1 MCVTAVANVDR
12 SSPSDEACS
21 RDSPFEWPAC
31 PRNGVTITQTFADLS
46 VPAGLVARLAAR
58 GITTPFPIQAS
69 MLPDALA
76 GHDVCGRAPT
86 GSGKTLVFALAIAT
100 RAKQGA
106 SRKPSALVLVPTRE
120 LAAQVHEELA
130 ALAPGGAKRV
140 VAVYGGVGYGEQ
152 RRALRKGANVVVAC
166 PGRLEDLVAQGDI
179 DLSAVDM
186 VVLDEADRMCDMGFL
201 PAVRRLLDQTSPKR
215 QTLLFSATLDDD
227 VAKIVKH
234 YQHDPRRHDV
244 VDESR
249 PEDVTHLFWQTER
262 AHKVRLTADLVGKH
276 GSVVVFC
283 RTRHG
288 ADRVARQLVQAGVR
302 AVAIHGS
309 RTQPQRQ
316 RALADF
322 AAGRATALVATDVA
336 ARGIHVDKVGCVV
349 HFDPPQDAKDYVHRS
364 GRTGRAGESGTVV
377 SLVTPDEHAA
387 LGTLQKALGL
397 SPQLGLPSGEA
408 VQLSRPRRHG
418 PNAPGGQRHN
428 RRTSHNRRRP
438 N

>member
-1 MCVTAVANVDR
+1 M
-12 SSPSDEACS
+12 
-21 RDSPFEWPAC
+21 
-31 PRNGVTITQTFADLS
+31 
-46 VPAGLVARLAAR
+46 PAGLITRLAAR
-58 GITTPFPIQAS
+58 GITSPFPIQAA

-86 GSGKTLVFALAIAT
+86 GSGKTLVFALAIAA
-100 RAKQGA
+100 RVKQGA
-106 SRKPSALVLVPTRE
+106 SRRPRALVLVPTRE
-120 LAAQVHEELA
+120 LAVQVHEEVA
-130 ALAPGGAKRV
+130 ALAPGGPTRV
-140 VAVYGGVGYGEQ
+140 VAVYGGIGYGDQ
-152 RRALRKGANVVVAC
+152 RRALRRGANVVVAC
-166 PGRLEDLVAQGDI
+166 PGRLEDLVAQGDV
-179 DLSAVDM
+179 DLSDVDM

-201 PAVRRLLDQTSPKR
+201 PAVRRLLDQTSPRR

-234 YQHDPRRHDV
+234 YQRDPRRHDV
-244 VDESR
+244 VDDSE
-249 PEDVTHLFWQTER
+249 PLDVTHLFWQTER
-262 AHKVRLTADLVGKH
+262 AGKVRLTADLVGTH

-316 RALADF
+316 RALDDF
-322 AAGRATALVATDVA
+322 AAGKATALVATDVA

-387 LGTLQKALGL
+387 LGTLQQALGL
-397 SPQLGLPSGEA
+397 RPQLGLPSGEA
-408 VQLSRPRRHG
+408 VQLAHPRRHVAGTRG
-418 PNAPGGQRHN
+418 PQRN
-428 RRTSHNRRRP
+428 KGRNRRRP